1 MEGNEFSFGQ
11 AQEAAAPAE
20 KAVNLKSVVEELTP
34 AVKTSADR
42 EDLSP
47 EDNTEEDEKSKSKS
61 DNLLDKKFKIK
72 VNGVEE
78 SKPLR
83 EIIKDYQKFQAA
95 DRRFQEAAELRKQVE
110 QRSEELTAIEKSH
123 ETLVN
128 YLTSVRSSPE
138 KLWELAEELGV
149 NVDDLAHEYVLKKME
164 YSMLD
169 PREREFQDQR
179 KQFEREKQELEK
191 YRSQQQAER
200 EKAQYSTAQNE
211 VEEEML
217 AYFKANNIPKP
228 DLPVLTQ
235 AVNFM
240 LGAMDSGKT
249 LTFAQAY
256 ERAKNQLYPEDLR
269 ARYLDEAIKS
279 GRLTEE
285 QKRLLR
291 QSDLKAQ
298 VPTRPTAKVISRP
311 QNNTPTQSGKS
322 INSWFDEMD
331 SKFGSKRR

>member
-1 MEGNEFSFGQ
+1 
-11 AQEAAAPAE
+11 
-20 KAVNLKSVVEELTP
+20 
-34 AVKTSADR
+34 
-42 EDLSP
+42 
-47 EDNTEEDEKSKSKS
+47 
-61 DNLLDKKFKIK
+61 
-72 VNGVEE
+72 
-78 SKPLR
+78 
-83 EIIKDYQKFQAA
+83 
-95 DRRFQEAAELRKQVE
+95 
-110 QRSEELTAIEKSH
+110 
-123 ETLVN
+123 
-128 YLTSVRSSPE
+128 
-138 KLWELAEELGV
+138 
-149 NVDDLAHEYVLKKME
+149 VDDLAHEYVLKKME